1 MSSTVPNL
9 DSTRAEVVKYANR
22 LTSDGLVVGTSGNIS
37 LRVDDL
43 IAVTPSGVDYATMRP
58 EDVPVVRLDGTVV
71 DGTLKPTS
79 ELPMHLRCY
88 QDFDATSVVHTHSAA
103 ATALSLLRDTV
114 PLVHYQLAMFG
125 GQVKVAPYRTY
136 GTAELADA
144 MAAALQERSA
154 CILANHGTIA
164 FSHSLGHA
172 FDKVTQ
178 LEWLCDVWLRAAA
191 VGTPR
196 EISPEELERVVA
208 KFSSYGQPPEEST
221 GTSEPADRP
230 RHQGVR

>member
-1 MSSTVPNL
+1 MTSAAPNL
-9 DSTRAEVVKYANR
+9 DAARAEVVKYANR

-71 DGTLKPTS
+71 AGDLKPTS

-88 QDFDATSVVHTHSAA
+88 RDFDTTAVVHTHSAA
-103 ATALSLLRDTV
+103 ATALSLLREDV

-125 GQVKVAPYRTY
+125 GQVRVAPYCTY

-144 MAAALQERSA
+144 MATALAGRSA
-154 CILANHGTIA
+154 TILANHGTIA

-172 FDKVTQ
+172 FDKVSQ

-196 EISPEELERVVA
+196 ELSPEELDRVVA
-208 KFSSYGQPPEEST
+208 KFSTYGQPGKS
-221 GTSEPADRP
+221 
-230 RHQGVR
+230 

>member
-1 MSSTVPNL
+1 MTSSAPNL
-9 DSTRAEVVKYANR
+9 DAARAEVVKYANR

-58 EDVPVVRLDGTVV
+58 DDVPVVRLDGTVV
-71 DGTLKPTS
+71 SGELKPTS

-88 QDFDATSVVHTHSAA
+88 RDFDTAAVVHTHSAA
-103 ATALSLLRDTV
+103 ATALSLLREDV

-125 GQVKVAPYRTY
+125 GQVRVAPYRTY

-144 MAAALQERSA
+144 MAAALAGRSA
-154 CILANHGTIA
+154 TILANHGTIA

-172 FDKVTQ
+172 FDKVSQ

-196 EISPEELERVVA
+196 ELSHEELDRVVA
-208 KFSSYGQPPEEST
+208 KFSTYGQPGPK
-221 GTSEPADRP
+221 
-230 RHQGVR
+230 

>member
-1 MSSTVPNL
+1 VSSAAPNL
-9 DSTRAEVVKYANR
+9 DAARAEVVTYANR

-37 LRVDDL
+37 MRVDDL

-88 QDFDATSVVHTHSAA
+88 QDFDATAVVHTHSAA
-103 ATALSLLRDTV
+103 ATALSLLRDAV

-125 GQVKVAPYRTY
+125 GQVRVAPYCTY

-154 CILANHGTIA
+154 AILANHGTIA

-172 FDKVTQ
+172 FDKVSQ

-196 EISPEELERVVA
+196 ELSPEELELVVA
-208 KFSSYGQPPEEST
+208 KFGTYGQPAK
-221 GTSEPADRP
+221 G
-230 RHQGVR
+230 

>member
-1 MSSTVPNL
+1 MSSAASNL
-9 DSTRAEVVKYANR
+9 DSARAEVVKYANR
-22 LTSDGLVVGTSGNIS
+22 MTSDGLVVGTSGNIS

-43 IAVTPSGVDYATMRP
+43 IAVTPSGVDYATMRA

-71 DGTLKPTS
+71 DGALKPTS

-88 QDFDATSVVHTHSAA
+88 QDFDATAVVHTHSAA
-103 ATALSLLRDTV
+103 ATALSLLRETV

-125 GQVKVAPYRTY
+125 GQVRVAPYCTY

-144 MAAALQERSA
+144 MAAALQDRSA
-154 CILANHGTIA
+154 TILANHGTIA
-164 FSHSLGHA
+164 FSSSLGHA
-172 FDKVTQ
+172 FDKVSQ

-196 EISPEELERVVA
+196 EISPEELDRVVA
-208 KFSSYGQPPEEST
+208 KFGTYGQPT
-221 GTSEPADRP
+221 KG
-230 RHQGVR
+230 